1 MNTNELMLSTHVLCQ
16 ITRCTKAL
24 LANITFIRFLV
35 RVNTLVGFQS
45 TSSTKTLLTHIA
57 FVRFLLRV
65 STHVNFKITSI
76 TKTLLAHIA
85 FVRFLLRVSTHV
97 YGQCRWGSKH
107 LLANITFAR
116 SLSLHSFS
124 MLSTHVRLQT
134 TRCTKTFLAHTTF
147 IRFLL
152 RVSTHVYGQCRWYSE
167 HLLANL
173 AKIKHSP
180 RLRVLLIR
188 RARFFSYLILLVFL
202 LHHLRRQVFV
212 FSRVSKV
219 YPF

>member
-16 ITRCTKAL
+16 MTRCTKAL

-35 RVNTLVGFQS
+35 RVNALVGFQS
-45 TSSTKTLLTHIA
+45 TSITKSLLTHIA

-107 LLANITFAR
+107 LLAN
-116 SLSLHSFS
+116 
-124 MLSTHVRLQT
+124 
-134 TRCTKTFLAHTTF
+134 
-147 IRFLL
+147 
-152 RVSTHVYGQCRWYSE
+152 
-167 HLLANL
+167 L